1 MESFDV
7 TRRFP
12 TFERWLEIREP
23 GPREERRDRC
33 FGCLRPGEPM
43 SSDGYCEACLRYHFG
58 GDEAEL
64 NAVRA
69 LLGGAVK
76 STLAAGVSIKLV
88 RRVVDAAI
96 DEARDEELESVYRRA
111 AA

>member
-1 MESFDV
+1 MEQFDV

-12 TFERWLEIREP
+12 TFERWLDLREP
-23 GPREERRDRC
+23 GPREENRERC
-33 FGCLRPGEPM
+33 MGCLRPGEPV
-43 SSDGYCEACLRYHFG
+43 SSDGYCEACLRHHFG

-69 LLGGAVK
+69 LLGGAVR
-76 STLAAGVSIKLV
+76 SALAAGISVDLL
-88 RRVVDAAI
+88 RRVVDATI
-96 DEARDEELESVYRRA
+96 DETRDEELESVYRRA

>member
-1 MESFDV
+1 MEQFDV

-23 GPREERRDRC
+23 GSPEERRDRC
-33 FGCLRPGEPM
+33 MGCLRPGEPI

-58 GDEAEL
+58 GDEAEVGV
-64 NAVRA
+64 VRA

-76 STLAAGVSIKLV
+76 SALAGGIGADLV

-96 DEARDEELESVYRRA
+96 DEAHDDELDAAYRRRA
-111 AA
+111 A